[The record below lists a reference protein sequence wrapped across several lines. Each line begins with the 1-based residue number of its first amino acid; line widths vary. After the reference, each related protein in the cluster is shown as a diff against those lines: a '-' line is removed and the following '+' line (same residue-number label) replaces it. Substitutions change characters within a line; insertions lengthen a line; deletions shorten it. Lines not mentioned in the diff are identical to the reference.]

1 LVKPK
6 QSTGRPAGVS
16 LRAVLFV
23 AAIRATISGQEF
35 FQVLGDEMT
44 GDDFERAAS
53 FAQRYR
59 SMSDGEL
66 LKLALEPWALSDPA
80 WEALEDECARRDLD
94 LPEPEAPPQ
103 ISALEK
109 RNLVMLRR
117 FRDIPEALLAKGKL
131 EAMGLDCVLADDNM
145 VRMDWFLSN
154 LLGGVKL
161 LVEAEDFT
169 RASDLL
175 NEPAPEELFVEGVGR
190 YVQQRCPKCDS
201 MDVAFA
207 ELNKGVS
214 YTSAWLG
221 LPIPLARDDW
231 QCHTCGHHW
240 EDILE
245 EGP

>member
-1 LVKPK
+1 
-6 QSTGRPAGVS
+6 VS
-16 LRAVLFV
+16 RK
-23 AAIRATISGQEF
+23 F
-35 FQVLGDEMT
+35 FEVIGDEMA
-44 GDDFERAAS
+44 GDDFESAAS

-66 LKLALEPWALSDPA
+66 LKLAREPWALSDPA
-80 WEALEDECARRDLD
+80 WEALEDECAHRELD

-131 EAMGLDCVLADDNM
+131 EAMGLHCVLADDNM

-190 YVQQRCPKCDS
+190 YVQPRCPQCDS

-240 EDILE
+240 EDLLE